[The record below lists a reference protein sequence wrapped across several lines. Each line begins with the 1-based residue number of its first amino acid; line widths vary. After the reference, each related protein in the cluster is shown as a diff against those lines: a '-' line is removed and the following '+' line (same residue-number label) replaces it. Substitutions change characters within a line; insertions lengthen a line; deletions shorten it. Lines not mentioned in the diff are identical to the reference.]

1 MKLLFDLLPLVL
13 FFVAYK
19 LAGVYTATAVAILA
33 TIGQV
38 FWLRWRGRPVD
49 TALWVSLG
57 VVVVFGGAT
66 LLLHDEAWIK
76 WKPTVLYL
84 LLAVGLLFVQCV
96 LRRNPMRAMMGSQV
110 TLPERAWHWLGLSWA
125 AFFVLL
131 AGFNLYVAHRY
142 STDAWVNFKLFGV
155 TGLMLVFVFVQ
166 AMVISRIGEAVE
178 EPSPGPAP
186 DSTGTPGAQPP
197 ADAR

>member
-1 MKLLFDLLPLVL
+1 MKWLFDFLPLIL

-19 LAGVYTATAVAILA
+19 VAGVFTATAVAILA
-33 TIGQV
+33 TLGQV
-38 FWLRWRGRPVD
+38 LWLRLRNRPVD

-84 LLAVGLLFVQCV
+84 LLAAGLLFAQFA
-96 LRRNPMRAMMGSQV
+96 LRRNPMRAMMGAQV
-110 TLPERAWHWLGLSWA
+110 TLPERAWHWLSLSWA
-125 AFFVLL
+125 GFFVLL
-131 AGFNLYVAHRY
+131 AALNLLVAQRF

-155 TGLMLVFVFVQ
+155 TGLMLLFVFGQ
-166 AMVISRIGEAVE
+166 ALAISRVGEPTE
-178 EPSPGPAP
+178 DPSARPAGDAAP
-186 DSTGTPGAQPP
+186 DGPP
-197 ADAR
+197 AEPR

>member
-1 MKLLFDLLPLVL
+1 MKWLFDLLPLVL

-19 LAGVYTATAVAILA
+19 LAGVFTATAVAIVA
-33 TIGQV
+33 TLGQV
-38 FWLRWRGRPVD
+38 LWLRLKGRPVD

-84 LLAVGLLFVQCV
+84 LLAAGLLFAQFT
-96 LRRNPMRAMMGSQV
+96 LGRNPMRAMMGKQV
-110 TLPERAWHWLGLSWA
+110 SMPDRAWHWLGLSWA
-125 AFFVLL
+125 AFFVGL
-131 AGFNLYVAHRY
+131 AALNLFVASRF

-155 TGLMLVFVFVQ
+155 TALMLIFVFAQ
-166 AMVISRIGEAVE
+166 ALVIARVGDAVDEA
-178 EPSPGPAP
+178 
-186 DSTGTPGAQPP
+186 PP
-197 ADAR
+197 ADAGDAPPPPPAGPPR

>member
-1 MKLLFDLLPLVL
+1 MKWLFDLLPLVL

-19 LAGVYTATAVAILA
+19 LAGVFTATAVAILA
-33 TIGQV
+33 TVGQV
-38 FWLRWRGRPVD
+38 LWLRLKGRTVD

-84 LLAVGLLFVQCV
+84 LLAVGLLFAQFV
-96 LRRNPMRAMMGSQV
+96 LGRNPMRAMMGKQV
-110 TLPERAWHWLGLSWA
+110 TLPDRAWHWLGISWA
-125 AFFVLL
+125 AFFMLL
-131 AGFNLYVAHRY
+131 AGLNLLVARHF

-155 TGLMLVFVFVQ
+155 TGLMLLFVFAQ
-166 AMVISRIGEAVE
+166 ALLIARVGEAVDE
-178 EPSPGPAP
+178 AAPPGAGDAPSPPSPG
-186 DSTGTPGAQPP
+186 DG
-197 ADAR
+197 R